1 MTAPITRANDRGIE
15 ELRPVEIETGILLY
29 PEGSARI
36 KMGRTEVLCAATV
49 EERVPQWM
57 RNKGRGWVTAEYSML
72 PRSTAK
78 RTPREVTKGRASGRT
93 HEIQRLIGR
102 SMRAVVDTNALGER
116 TVVIDCDVL
125 QADGG
130 TRTASITG
138 AFVALALAL
147 RKMKNFGALKTIPLR
162 DYVAATS
169 VGIVGGVPM
178 LDLCY
183 EEDSRADVDMNV
195 VMTGK
200 GKFVEVQATAEHA
213 AFDDEQMAALIELA
227 RTGIGRLIEIQKQVA
242 GI

>member
-1 MTAPITRANDRGIE
+1 MR
-15 ELRPVEIETGILLY
+15 ILI
-29 PEGSARI
+29 SA
-36 KMGRTEVLCAATV
+36 GE
-49 EERVPQWM
+49 
-57 RNKGRGWVTAEYSML
+57 
-72 PRSTAK
+72 
-78 RTPREVTKGRASGRT
+78 ASGDLYAAGLVEALRRRNPNL
-93 HEIQRLIGR
+93 EFFGCAGQRMQRAGV
-102 SMRAVVDTNALGER
+102 RAVVDTAKLGER

-138 AFVALALAL
+138 GFVALALAM
-147 RKMKNFGALKTIPLR
+147 RRMVEFGALKSIPLR

-195 VMTGK
+195 VMTGA

-213 AFDDEQMAALIELA
+213 AFDDGQMAALIELA
-227 RTGIGRLIEIQKQVA
+227 RAGIARLVEIQKKVA
-242 GI
+242 PI